1 MIVDI
6 VQSDDSSSNS
16 NSNDIGEKTP
26 GFYGT
31 EGGSYFFA
39 NSLAIQSF
47 QKDPTACSYY
57 YAVVDRKQ
65 KLKDAIN
72 IL

>member
-1 MIVDI
+1 MDKPVLCYSLYSLHQLQIKSCLKPKSLNEHMIVDI

-39 NSLAIQSF
+39 NSLAI
-47 QKDPTACSYY
+47 
-57 YAVVDRKQ
+57 
-65 KLKDAIN
+65 
-72 IL
+72 